1 MNMYVSNL
9 GFHVT
14 DEDLKGLFLEFGEVT
29 SAKVITDKVTG
40 KSRGFGFV
48 EMSVDSAAEEAMAK
62 LDGHEIEGRNISVSK
77 AKPKT
82 DNNNRSFSSNR
93 NSRF

>member
-1 MNMYVSNL
+1 MYVSNL

-48 EMSVDSAAEEAMAK
+48 EMSVDSAAEEVV
-62 LDGHEIEGRNISVSK
+62 ISPYPRQSLRRITTTVLFQAIVIPGSK
-77 AKPKT
+77 Q
-82 DNNNRSFSSNR
+82 R
-93 NSRF
+93 